1 MAWVICEGLDRVGKS
16 TVAEL
21 YKRQGFQV
29 IHMSAPNKKYKQPGY
44 SGPSYL
50 DEILDMLMEHDGKDV
65 FWDRSWYGESSIWPH
80 VYGREPA
87 LSEDELEILQE
98 YEERNEALKILMTDP
113 NTEAHWK
120 RCVENNEPLTHPQFR
135 LANSLYAKLAHK
147 YNFVPKQL
155 SDFNHDISK
164 PKAKNDE
171 QISNVD
177 SEVSENTKTNN
188 TRKDIVTSN
197 ISIVANTKPIHEKNS
212 GLERLEKANAISAIL
227 SKRLIKQRG
236 DAFDE
241 LEGEVTDFL
250 KGRLEELLGAK
261 KASTPSFAE
270 EEIEILKVFCKRLME
285 KEKESQSVQTN
296 VSKTSINRQPIR
308 R

>member
-1 MAWVICEGLDRVGKS
+1 MFIIIEGIDRSGKS

-21 YKRQGFQV
+21 YKKNGYKV

-50 DEILDMLMEHDGKDV
+50 DEILDIYMEHDGQDV
-65 FWDRSWYGESSIWPH
+65 IFDRSAYGEFIWPH
-80 VYGREPA
+80 VYGREST
-87 LSEDELEILQE
+87 LSEDDMEILQE
-98 YEERNEALKILMTDP
+98 FEERNGALKILMTDP
-113 NTEAHWK
+113 DTEAHWK
-120 RCVENNEPLTHPQFR
+120 RCVDNNEPLTYPQFR
-135 LANSLYAKLAHK
+135 LANNLYTKLAHK

-155 SDFNHDISK
+155 SDFNHDVNK
-164 PKAKNDE
+164 LKTKNDQ
-171 QISNVD
+171 QISNAD
-177 SEVSENTKTNN
+177 IEVPENTKTNN
-188 TRKDIVTSN
+188 LRKDIITSN
-197 ISIVANTKPIHEKNS
+197 IGIVTNTKTIHEKNS
-212 GLERLEKANAISAIL
+212 GFERLEKANAISAVL

-250 KGRLEELLGAK
+250 KGRLEELLGSK
-261 KASTPSFAE
+261 KASNVSFAE
-270 EEIEILKVFCKRLME
+270 EEVEILKIFCKRLIE

-296 VSKTSINRQPIR
+296 VGRKPINTQPIR